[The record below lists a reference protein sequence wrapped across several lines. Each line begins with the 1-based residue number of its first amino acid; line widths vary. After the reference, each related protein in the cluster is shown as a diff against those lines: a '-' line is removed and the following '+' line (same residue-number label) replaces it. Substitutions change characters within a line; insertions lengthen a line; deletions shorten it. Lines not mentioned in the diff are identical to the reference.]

1 MINGLIGVH
10 NPLSTWKQGNLPSNP
25 VVQLLLNQ
33 NLGQKEGFPLLTST
47 LSSDAEIDE
56 VVASFKVGLDHAAK
70 NAKKMLRMQRD
81 KMIAATES
89 QTD

>member
-47 LSSDAEIDE
+47 LSFI
-56 VVASFKVGLDHAAK
+56 K
-70 NAKKMLRMQRD
+70 
-81 KMIAATES
+81 
-89 QTD
+89 